1 MFCKCLYAEQTYLV
15 TVEVKMES
23 TEKLTDTNAIL
34 AYLYETFPLCFV
46 AEGEA
51 KPLKIGL
58 FQDLAERLA
67 DDSKVSKTQLRVAL
81 RRYTSSWRYLKCI
94 KAGAIRVDLDGNPC
108 GELEQEHI
116 DHAQAT
122 LKESQD
128 KAKAKRAERSKAE
141 GDSADKAPRKPKRKP
156 ETQPRRTAKPV
167 AKDKT
172 GRTAPKVQPAAVN
185 LVPAKLEELK
195 VSQRVNVKLGQ
206 SPVAG
211 SIVDINKGDVHVQLD
226 SGLTVKVGAEY
237 ILL

>member
-1 MFCKCLYAEQTYLV
+1 
-15 TVEVKMES
+15 MES

-46 AEGEA
+46 AEGET

-94 KAGAIRVDLDGNPC
+94 KAGAVRVDLDGNPC

-128 KAKAKRAERSKAE
+128 KAKAKRAERSKDE
-141 GDSADKAPRKPKRKP
+141 GDAADKAPRKPKRKP
-156 ETQPRRTAKPV
+156 QPQARRDAKPA
-167 AKDKT
+167 AKDKPKA
-172 GRTAPKVQPAAVN
+172 APKAPAVPIN

-195 VSQRVNVKLGQ
+195 VAQRVNVKLGM

-226 SGLTVKVGAEY
+226 SGLTVKVRAEY

>member
-1 MFCKCLYAEQTYLV
+1 
-15 TVEVKMES
+15 MES

-34 AYLYETFPLCFV
+34 AYLYETFPLCFI
-46 AEGEA
+46 AEGET

-94 KAGAIRVDLDGNPC
+94 KAGAERIDLDGKPC
-108 GELEQEHI
+108 GELEQQHI

-128 KAKAKRAERSKAE
+128 RAKAKRDAQREA
-141 GDSADKAPRKPKRKP
+141 KAPKAAKKPAKKAVANKP
-156 ETQPRRTAKPV
+156 AKKAVRVEKAPV
-167 AKDKT
+167 
-172 GRTAPKVQPAAVN
+172 VN

-195 VSQRVNVKLGQ
+195 QNQRVNIKLGKT
-206 SPVAG
+206 PVQG
-211 SIVDINKGDVHVQLD
+211 VVLDINKEDIHVQLD
-226 SGLTVKVGAEY
+226 SGLSVKVRVEH

>member
-1 MFCKCLYAEQTYLV
+1 
-15 TVEVKMES
+15 MES

-94 KAGAIRVDLDGNPC
+94 KLGVHRVDLDGNSC

-116 DHAQAT
+116 EHAQVT
-122 LKESQD
+122 LKESQER
-128 KAKAKRAERSKAE
+128 AKAKRAEQ
-141 GDSADKAPRKPKRKP
+141 APKPAKKQARKPAAAKRPKQERP
-156 ETQPRRTAKPV
+156 AKVAKEKPV
-167 AKDKT
+167 EVKLT
-172 GRTAPKVQPAAVN
+172 PAV
-185 LVPAKLEELK
+185 LDELK
-195 VSQRVNVKLGQ
+195 PNQRVNVKLGK

-211 SIVDINKGDVHVQLD
+211 AIVDIKKGDVHVQLD
-226 SGLTVKVGAEY
+226 SGLTVKVKVEH

>member
-1 MFCKCLYAEQTYLV
+1 
-15 TVEVKMES
+15 MES

-34 AYLYETFPLCFV
+34 AYLYETFPLCFI
-46 AEGEA
+46 AEGET

-94 KAGAIRVDLDGNPC
+94 KTGAVRVDLDGNAC

-116 DHAQAT
+116 DHAVAT

-128 KAKAKRAERSKAE
+128 KAKAKRAAAAPKAADKKPAKKPAAKPRPKAE
-141 GDSADKAPRKPKRKP
+141 RV
-156 ETQPRRTAKPV
+156 AKPAV
-167 AKDKT
+167 K
-172 GRTAPKVQPAAVN
+172 PAAPVVN
-185 LVPAKLEELK
+185 LVQAELSQLK
-195 VSQRVNVKLGQ
+195 QKQRVNVKLGM
-206 SPVAG
+206 SPVVG
-211 SIVDINKGDVHVQLD
+211 TITDINKEDVLVQLD
-226 SGLTVKVGAEY
+226 SGLTVKVRAEH

>member
-1 MFCKCLYAEQTYLV
+1 
-15 TVEVKMES
+15 MES

-34 AYLYETFPLCFV
+34 AYLYETFPLCFI

-94 KAGAIRVDLDGNPC
+94 KEGAVRVDLDGNPC

-122 LKESQD
+122 LKESQE
-128 KAKAKRAERSKAE
+128 KAKAKRAERAPKAE
-141 GDSADKAPRKPKRKP
+141 ATDKPARKPQAKR
-156 ETQPRRTAKPV
+156 PRQERPGQDRPRQDRPRQERAAKPSQAETK
-167 AKDKT
+167 AK
-172 GRTAPKVQPAAVN
+172 PAVDVSN
-185 LVPAKLEELK
+185 LVQAKLADLK
-195 VSQRVNVKLGQ
+195 PKQRVNVKLGM

-211 SIVDINKGDVHVQLD
+211 TVVDINKEDVHVQLD
-226 SGLTVKVGAEY
+226 SGLTVKVRADY